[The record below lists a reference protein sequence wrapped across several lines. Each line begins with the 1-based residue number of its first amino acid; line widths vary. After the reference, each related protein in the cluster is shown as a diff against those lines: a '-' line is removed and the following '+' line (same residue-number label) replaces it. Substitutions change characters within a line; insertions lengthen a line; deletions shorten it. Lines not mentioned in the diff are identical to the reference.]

1 VARAVL
7 VALRGDD
14 PGGRPELDRAVA
26 SLTHLTTERVPDPA
40 TQAGRAWRVFDVSA
54 NWLILLLAIANLAL
68 VLFDYSYMA
77 CRHMYQAQGWHG
89 LVSRYDAV
97 RGIEPHRETETYGR
111 EARATFALLARSPE
125 SLAAR
130 AAIDNMRRRSTQLMD
145 RDPFL
150 TAGLRGV
157 SERLKSRFRHH
168 AWEEAPRYRRAARTW
183 KAPYTWAW
191 LQEQWRLDRDA
202 HGRARGL
209 DVRVWGLLKPANP
222 WDALSATESMIGSV
236 AYAARRGSPLPPADQ
251 RLDGFWSAEN
261 LSAARLEGE
270 EAWYEAEIAPLLARN
285 YWQTY
290 RENGEPANFF
300 WLIDCLFLPIFLAEF
315 VARGVLGVRRGVYPN
330 FTLFIAARWYDVIY
344 VLPLVMYALPS
355 AMQGPLH
362 VVRIIS
368 VSARMERLGL
378 INPVAIMRPYLARP
392 LDAVADLVN
401 VKLLTSYQ
409 DGVREFSMEKAINT
423 LTPRQR
429 RELEALIEANLA
441 MVVERVLPDVR
452 PTLEALVT
460 RTAQQALEQAPVYA
474 QLRELP
480 LLGDWPELVLRRAV
494 AETVAQMQATMLRAV
509 NDPSNVALTRDLV
522 TTLANSLLR
531 HMASLG
537 TEAQVKAM
545 IVDVLEEQKRRTLL
559 G

>member
-1 VARAVL
+1 M
-7 VALRGDD
+7 ALRDGD
-14 PGGRPELDRAVA
+14 PGKRPELDRAVA
-26 SLTHLTTERVPDPA
+26 SLTHFSPERVLDLG
-40 TQAGRAWRVFDVSA
+40 TRAGRAWRVFDVSA
-54 NWLILLLAIANLAL
+54 NWIILLLAIVNLAL
-68 VLFDYSYMA
+68 VLFDYSYLA
-77 CRHMYQAQGWHG
+77 CRHLYQAQGWHV
-89 LVSRYDAV
+89 LVARYDAV
-97 RGIEPHRETETYGR
+97 RGIEPHRETQAY
-111 EARATFALLARSPE
+111 ARD
-125 SLAAR
+125 AR
-130 AAIDNMRRRSTQLMD
+130 AAFAALGKNPNSVAARSAIAKMRKHSTDLID

-150 TAGLRGV
+150 TAGLRGA
-157 SERLKSRFRHH
+157 SERLKARFRRH
-168 AWEEAPRYRRAARTW
+168 AWEEAPRFRRAVRTW

-191 LQEQWRLDRDA
+191 LEEQWRLDRDA
-202 HGRARGL
+202 RGRPRSLDARL
-209 DVRVWGLLKPANP
+209 WGLLKPTNP

-236 AYAARRGSPLPPADQ
+236 AYAARRGSPPPPADR

-261 LSAARLEGE
+261 LTPERLDGE
-270 EAWYEAEIAPLLARN
+270 MAWFEAEVVPLLARN

-330 FTLFIAARWYDVIY
+330 FTLFFAARWYDVIY
-344 VLPLVMYALPS
+344 ALPLVMYALPS

-378 INPVAIMRPYLARP
+378 INPVAILRPYLARP

-401 VKLLTSYQ
+401 IKLLTSYQ
-409 DGVREFSMEKAINT
+409 DGVREFSLEKALNT

-429 RELEALIEANLA
+429 RELEALIEANLT
-441 MVVERVLPDVR
+441 MVVEQVLPDVR

-460 RTAQQALEQAPVYA
+460 RTAHQALEQAPAYA

-494 AETVAQMQATMLRAV
+494 AESVAQVQATMLRAV

-522 TTLANSLLR
+522 TTMANSLLR
-531 HMASLG
+531 HMATLG

-545 IVDVLEEQKRRTLL
+545 VVDVLEEQKRRTLL
-559 G
+559 D

>member
-1 VARAVL
+1 M
-7 VALRGDD
+7 
-14 PGGRPELDRAVA
+14 
-26 SLTHLTTERVPDPA
+26 
-40 TQAGRAWRVFDVSA
+40 
-54 NWLILLLAIANLAL
+54 LAIVNLTL
-68 VLFDYSYMA
+68 VLFDYTYLTF
-77 CRHMYQAQGWHG
+77 RHVYQAQGWSA
-89 LVSRYDAV
+89 LVAKYDAV
-97 RGIEPHRETETYGR
+97 RGIEPHRETEAYGR
-111 EARATFALLARSPE
+111 EARAAFALLSKSPQ
-125 SLAAR
+125 SIAAR
-130 AAIDNMRRRSTQLMD
+130 DAIDKMRRRSTDLVD

-157 SERLKSRFRHH
+157 SERLKSRFRRH
-168 AWEEAPRYRRAARTW
+168 AWEEAPRFRKAVRTW

-191 LQEQWRLDRDA
+191 CQERWRRDRDA
-202 HGRARGL
+202 SGRPVPL
-209 DVRVWGLLKPANP
+209 EVRLWGFLKPTNP

-236 AYAARRGSPLPPADQ
+236 AYAARRQQAVPSADR

-261 LSAARLEGE
+261 LSPERLEGE
-270 EAWYEAEIAPLLARN
+270 AAWFEAEVVPLLDRN
-285 YWQTY
+285 HWQTY

-300 WLIDCLFLPIFLAEF
+300 WLIDCMFLPVFVAEF
-315 VARGVLGVRRGVYPN
+315 LTRGLVGVRRGVYPN
-330 FTLFIAARWYDVIY
+330 FTLFVAARWYDVIY
-344 VLPLVMYALPS
+344 VLPLFMYALPS
-355 AMQGPLH
+355 TLQGPLH

-401 VKLLTSYQ
+401 VKLLSSYQ
-409 DGVREFSMEKAINT
+409 DGVRDFSLEKALDT

-429 RELEALIEANLA
+429 KELEGLIEANLA

-460 RTAQQALEQAPVYA
+460 RTAQQALEQAPAYA
-474 QLRELP
+474 QLKELP
-480 LLGDWPELVLRRAV
+480 LLGDWPELLIRRAV

-522 TTLANSLLR
+522 TVTARSLLR
-531 HMASLG
+531 HTATLG
-537 TEAQVKAM
+537 TEAQLKAM
-545 IVDVLEEQKRRTLL
+545 VVEVLEEQKRKTLL